1 MHKQQMIS
9 EGYLGMEMRV
19 KKIEGKVA
27 MIEKNMATKG
37 DLKKLETTLIP
48 LRDKASKWDL
58 ISSLWKTWHG
68 RMFSIIIMLS
78 IALAGQRLFEIVCK
92 IIPKLSV

>member
-1 MHKQQMIS
+1 MRKQQVLT

-68 RMFSIIIMLS
+68 RMFSIIMMLS
-78 IALAGQRLFEIVCK
+78 IALAGQRIVEIVCRV
-92 IIPKLSV
+92 IPKVAA

>member
-1 MHKQQMIS
+1 MIS

-58 ISSLWKTWHG
+58 ISSLWKTTHG
-68 RMFSIIIMLS
+68 RMLSIIMLVA
-78 IALAGQRLFEIVCK
+78 IGLAGQRIVEVVCK
-92 IIPKLSV
+92 LIPKVAV